1 MARRARREWG
11 SGSVYP
17 TARGYWRVSVPIPS
31 DGLGRRRQE
40 WQYRTEA
47 AARRQLETVQRR
59 LARGLPAEEGR
70 LTVAEYAIEWL
81 AQLQVK
87 PATKAMYGSIV
98 RNQLGAVASMRLT
111 RVAPPDI
118 RALLAERDREGYAG
132 RTRRAIL
139 DVLRMI
145 FRLAEHD
152 GIVERNPAET
162 VTPPRI
168 DAKDPVH
175 LTAEQARRFLDA
187 ARTDNLYGLYSVA
200 LGTGLRRG
208 ELLALTRKDVDLH
221 AGVVT
226 VRRGKTAAA
235 ARVVPL
241 PPFARAA
248 LEADLSGHS
257 RVGPIWPY
265 SPSYATRH
273 VGVIC
278 KRAGVPLI
286 SFHGLRH
293 STASIL
299 LAEGVDPLTI
309 RGILGHTN
317 VSMTA
322 HYARSEEPARREAL
336 DRLGRAVEG

>member
-1 MARRARREWG
+1 MAGRARREWG
-11 SGSVYP
+11 SGSIYP
-17 TARGYWRVSVPIPS
+17 VKGGSYWRVSVPLAS
-31 DGLGRRRQE
+31 SGLGRRRQE

-47 AARRQLETVQRR
+47 AARRQLEAVQRR
-59 LARGLPAEEGR
+59 LARGQPVEEGR
-70 LTVAEYAIEWL
+70 MTVSEYAVEWL
-81 AQLQVK
+81 GQLEVK

-98 RNQLGAVASMRLT
+98 RQQLGHLGEMRLT

-118 RALLAERDREGYAG
+118 RAILAERQREGYSG
-132 RTRRAIL
+132 RTRRAVL

-145 FRLAEHD
+145 FRLAESD
-152 GIVERNPAET
+152 GIVERNPAAT
-162 VTPPRI
+162 VTAPRI

-175 LTAEQARRFLDA
+175 LDAEQARRFLDA
-187 ARTDNLYGLYSVA
+187 ARDDNLYPLYALA

-208 ELLALTRKDVDLH
+208 ELLALTWRDLGPGLDH
-221 AGVVT
+221 LV

-235 ARVVPL
+235 ARTVPV
-241 PPFARAA
+241 PSFAAVA
-248 LEADLSGHS
+248 LRGLQRRPGT
-257 RVGPIWPY
+257 IFPY
-265 SPSYATRH
+265 SPGYVTRH
-273 VGVIC
+273 VAVIC
-278 KRAGVPLI
+278 ARAGVPRI

-322 HYARSEEPARREAL
+322 HYARSEEAGRRDAL
-336 DRLGRAVEG
+336 ERLGRAVSA